1 MHPIRILV
9 FFAAINFYTGAR
21 AQNVETDSLKKE
33 LVVQKDEKKR
43 VSILEGLSYA
53 YLSSSPDT
61 ALQYALQGLQLAQRI
76 KYPQGVAI
84 CTNAIGNVY
93 FHTGDNAKALEMYLS
108 YLKMKENLKDLHN
121 LSVAYFNIAS
131 VYTEE
136 KDYTHALYYLFKTR
150 AEDEKAKDTSAI
162 LYDDYSLGSVYLR
175 MQKIDSALYYTNH
188 SYQFAIYLDDKN
200 MIGAVLN
207 NFGEIYLASNDTT
220 KAEKYYK
227 LSLPYAEA
235 ISDYEVLASDHYGLA
250 RIYKGKGMLDSSIH
264 YASEAFYIAE
274 NAPFFKNALE
284 TSSFLSGLFK
294 IKKQYDSAFHYQELS
309 IAIKDSLFNVEQLKK
324 VQDLKFQEQQRQQSI
339 ETEKIKFQNTIKLF
353 VAIAVAVIILIIAI
367 VLWRNNKEKQKAN
380 LLLTEQKNK
389 VESTLSEL
397 GSTQAQLIQSEKMA
411 SLGELTAGIAHE
423 IQNPLNFINNFS
435 DVNKELVNELREE
448 IKKGNIEEINA
459 IAGDIEANEEK
470 INHHGKRADAIVK
483 AMLQHSRANSGQK
496 ELTDINA
503 LTDEYLRLSYHGM
516 RAKDKAFNAEIKT
529 DFEESIGKVNV
540 VPQDVG
546 RVILNLIN
554 NAFYAVKER
563 QKAEGAG
570 YEPRVTVSTKK
581 IGVGISIKVTD
592 NGNGMPENL
601 VDKIFQP
608 FFTTK
613 PTGQGTGLGLSLSY
627 DIVKAHGGAIKVKT
641 QENEGTEFTIILPA

>member
-200 MIGAVLN
+200 LINGTPAAVT
-207 NFGEIYLASNDTT
+207 FMG
-220 KAEKYYK
+220 
-227 LSLPYAEA
+227 P
-235 ISDYEVLASDHYGLA
+235 H
-250 RIYKGKGMLDSSIH
+250 
-264 YASEAFYIAE
+264 
-274 NAPFFKNALE
+274 FKN
-284 TSSFLSGLFK
+284 
-294 IKKQYDSAFHYQELS
+294 
-309 IAIKDSLFNVEQLKK
+309 
-324 VQDLKFQEQQRQQSI
+324 
-339 ETEKIKFQNTIKLF
+339 
-353 VAIAVAVIILIIAI
+353 VIIA
-367 VLWRNNKEKQKAN
+367 NNIFVTKGNTKESN
-380 LLLTEQKNK
+380 RLTAKNTH
-389 VESTLSEL
+389 EENPTEPARTSDRTTPSR
-397 GSTQAQLIQSEKMA
+397 SRSASIQS
-411 SLGELTAGIAHE
+411 
-423 IQNPLNFINNFS
+423 P
-435 DVNKELVNELREE
+435 
-448 IKKGNIEEINA
+448 
-459 IAGDIEANEEK
+459 
-470 INHHGKRADAIVK
+470 
-483 AMLQHSRANSGQK
+483 
-496 ELTDINA
+496 
-503 LTDEYLRLSYHGM
+503 
-516 RAKDKAFNAEIKT
+516 
-529 DFEESIGKVNV
+529 
-540 VPQDVG
+540 
-546 RVILNLIN
+546 
-554 NAFYAVKER
+554 
-563 QKAEGAG
+563 
-570 YEPRVTVSTKK
+570 
-581 IGVGISIKVTD
+581 
-592 NGNGMPENL
+592 
-601 VDKIFQP
+601 
-608 FFTTK
+608 
-613 PTGQGTGLGLSLSY
+613 
-627 DIVKAHGGAIKVKT
+627 
-641 QENEGTEFTIILPA
+641 